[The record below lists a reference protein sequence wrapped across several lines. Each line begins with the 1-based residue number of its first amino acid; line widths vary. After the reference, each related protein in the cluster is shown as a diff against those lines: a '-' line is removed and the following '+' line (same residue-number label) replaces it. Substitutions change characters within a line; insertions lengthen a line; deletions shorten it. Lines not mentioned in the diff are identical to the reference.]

1 MDGRTIGL
9 LSEYIAEIK
18 RRDRDSHRNF
28 QHSSKYSTQQR
39 NVDGTKRDKGRDE
52 RCGTDDPGKSGNN
65 L

>member
-18 RRDRDSHRNF
+18 RRDRNSYRNH
-28 QHSSKYSTQQR
+28 QYGSKYPAQEGNTGREER
-39 NVDGTKRDKGRDE
+39 NESGDGRR
-52 RCGTDDPGKSGNN
+52 GTDDPRESGNN